1 MITSLLR
8 RVRPAACALLFGS
21 VFGIAAHPA
30 TAHAQQPTPGTVA
43 VRIETSL
50 GTILAEIDSARA
62 PISARNFLR
71 YVDSSAYTGGR
82 FHRTVTMDNQP
93 RDTVRIEVIQGG
105 ANPAPTRTR
114 FPAIPLERTNATGLK
129 HRNGTLSMARGG
141 PDSATSDRRSTSA
154 AIAISMARGSPR
166 SVRSHKA
173 WTSCGPSRN
182 GRPMARVSSHPS
194 RSCASN
200 ACGAECHPPAN
211 SNTKNQSVMQKL
223 MG

>member
-30 TAHAQQPTPGTVA
+30 TAHALQPTPGTVA

-141 PDSATSDRRSTSA
+141 PDSATSDFFICIGDQPSLDFGGHRNLDGQGFA
-154 AIAISMARGSPR
+154 AFGQVTQGMDI
-166 SVRSHKA
+166 VRSIQK
-173 WTSCGPSRN
+173 
-182 GRPMARVSSHPS
+182 RPADGQSLKPPIEIVRIERV
-194 RSCASN
+194 RR
-200 ACGAECHPPAN
+200 
-211 SNTKNQSVMQKL
+211 
-223 MG
+223 

>member
-141 PDSATSDRRSTSA
+141 PDSATSDFFICIGDQPSLDFGGHRNLDGQGFA
-154 AIAISMARGSPR
+154 AFGQVTQGMDI
-166 SVRSHKA
+166 VRSIQK
-173 WTSCGPSRN
+173 
-182 GRPMARVSSHPS
+182 RPADGQSLKPPIEIVRIERV
-194 RSCASN
+194 RR
-200 ACGAECHPPAN
+200 
-211 SNTKNQSVMQKL
+211 
-223 MG
+223 